1 MIINQQ
7 PPSGGG
13 GGGKYVAICNYNFLV
28 DTCPSSNRQYCLELD
43 AGSDL
48 WVRIAMGSAA
58 KLYATDA
65 NGNSISQAET
75 KHVDG
80 FKYTRYIMPSAH
92 VHVRREEDMGG
103 GGNN

>member
-7 PPSGGG
+7 PPSSG
-13 GGGKYVAICNYNFLV
+13 GGGKYVAICNFNFLV
-28 DTCPSSNRQYCLELD
+28 DACPSSNRQYCLELD

-48 WVRIAMGSAA
+48 WVRIAMGSTAE
-58 KLYATDA
+58 LYVTDA

-80 FKYTRYIMPSAH
+80 YKYTRYIMPSAH
-92 VHVRREEDMGG
+92 VHVRREENGPGG